1 MSAYGLTHTHFTTE
15 DGADIAYRI
24 RKGRDPLVLIH
35 GLGCDASMWDGV
47 VAALP
52 SDVALVIPELRGHG
66 SSTLGWR
73 VPSVDQWADDVVR
86 LLQLNHIEA
95 PAIAGLSMGGYT
107 AFGIAAAHP
116 GLARAFAFI
125 STGVGP
131 DDDAGRLKRA
141 AGIATIRREGWRR
154 FAAAMLPNLL
164 NPNGPQFP
172 AHSKHLVAMFE
183 HAGDWGL
190 PPTLMALAARP
201 DRRALLPTIGVPSIV
216 IVGSVDL
223 LTPEVK
229 AQEIASGI
237 PGAQLHVLPKIAH
250 MSAMEAPAEVADLL
264 GML

>member
-1 MSAYGLTHTHFTTE
+1 MSAHGLTHSHFTTE

-24 RKGRDPLVLIH
+24 RRGRDPLVLIH

-66 SSTLGWR
+66 ASTLGFR

-86 LLQLNHIEA
+86 LLALNKIES
-95 PAIAGLSMGGYT
+95 PAIAGLSLGGYT
-107 AFGIAAAHP
+107 AFGIAAGHP
-116 GLARAFAFI
+116 GLARAFAFV
-125 STGVGP
+125 STTAAP
-131 DDDAGRLKRA
+131 DDEAGRLKRA

-154 FAAAMLPNLL
+154 YAAVLAPHLL
-164 NPNGPQFP
+164 NPNGPQFA
-172 AHSKHLVAMFE
+172 AHSKHLTAMFE

-201 DRRALLPTIGVPSIV
+201 DRRALLPTIDVPSIV

-223 LTPEVK
+223 LTPPDR
-229 AQEIASGI
+229 AQEIAAGI
-237 PGAQLHVLPKIAH
+237 PDARLHVLEKVAH
-250 MSAMEAPAEVADLL
+250 LSAMEAPAGVADLL

>member
-1 MSAYGLTHTHFTTE
+1 MSAHGLTHTHFTTE
-15 DGADIAYRI
+15 DGADISYRI
-24 RKGRDPLVLIH
+24 RRGRDPLVLIH

-66 SSTLGWR
+66 ASTLGWR
-73 VPSVDQWADDVVR
+73 APSVDQWADDVWR
-86 LLQLNHIEA
+86 LLELNKIEA

-116 GLARAFAFI
+116 GFARAFAFV
-125 STGVGP
+125 STGAAP
-131 DDDAGRLKRA
+131 DDEAGRLRRA

-154 FAAAMLPNLL
+154 FAAALTPSLL

-201 DRRALLPTIGVPSIV
+201 DRRELLPKIDVPSIV
-216 IVGSVDL
+216 IVGAVDL
-223 LTPEVK
+223 LTPEEK
-229 AQEIASGI
+229 AKEIASGI
-237 PGAQLHVLPKIAH
+237 PDARLHVLPKVAH
-250 MSAMEAPAEVADLL
+250 LSAMEAPAEVADLL